1 MRNVT
6 NKNSSA
12 KTVAG
17 ENTTENINEQVETA
31 PVINQLNN
39 EETIMEEIVFQSSM
53 APQAGACETTPGSG
67 VKETATV
74 SGNESAT
81 VAQVLTN
88 INTSTVHDKKTTE
101 QEIPASSLNATFTK
115 ALMNEE
121 EMKRLLSWEKFFYSD
136 GIFTKEK
143 EEFMLTFNE
152 KQFGTEIDY
161 DVPRLKYKAVDEC
174 GCINLFDSRVWYISV
189 YNFDCH
195 DPRYSILN
203 TLPDDLLPF
212 LSPEGIIHAKL
223 VLDYPFDG
231 EYIVDFDFKTTNDV
245 LSEIKEG
252 FIKMYATLD
261 TNDRPYGE
269 PNHSIVALRVE
280 SLSFNPKNNRLN
292 VFIGS

>member
-1 MRNVT
+1 MVHVINELT
-6 NKNSSA
+6 NE
-12 KTVAG
+12 KTV
-17 ENTTENINEQVETA
+17 
-31 PVINQLNN
+31 
-39 EETIMEEIVFQSSM
+39 MEEIAFQSSM
-53 APQAGACETTPGSG
+53 APQVGACETTLGSG
-67 VKETATV
+67 VKEAATV

-81 VAQVLTN
+81 EAQVLTMVHN
-88 INTSTVHDKKTTE
+88 KNTTG
-101 QEIPASSLNATFTK
+101 QELPAPSLNATFTK
-115 ALMNEE
+115 AMMNEE
-121 EMKRLLSWEKFFYSD
+121 EMKRLLSWEKLFYSD

-161 DVPRLKYKAVDEC
+161 DVPCLKYKAVDEC
-174 GCINLFDSRVWYISV
+174 GCINLFDSRVGYISV

-195 DPRYSILN
+195 APRYSILN

-223 VLDYPFDG
+223 VLDCPFDG

-245 LSEIKEG
+245 LSEIKKG
-252 FIKMYATLD
+252 LIKMYATLD

-269 PNHSIVALRVE
+269 PDHSIVVLRVE

>member
-1 MRNVT
+1 MYNTT
-6 NKNSSA
+6 NNNSSA
-12 KTVAG
+12 KTVTG
-17 ENTTENINEQVETA
+17 ENSENINEQASTA
-31 PVINQLNN
+31 QVINPLNN
-39 EETIMEEIVFQSSM
+39 EKTTMEETNHQSSM
-53 APQAGACETTPGSG
+53 APQAGACERTLGSG
-67 VKETATV
+67 VKEAATV

-81 VAQVLTN
+81 EAQVLTMVHN
-88 INTSTVHDKKTTE
+88 KNTTG
-101 QEIPASSLNATFTK
+101 QELPAPSLNATLTNV
-115 ALMNEE
+115 LTPEE
-121 EMKRLLSWEKFFYSD
+121 EMTRLLSWEKLFNISS
-136 GIFTKEK
+136 EEE
-143 EEFMLTFNE
+143 EEFLLTFNE
-152 KQFGTEIDY
+152 NEFGTEIDY
-161 DVPRLKYKAVDEC
+161 DAPRLKYKAVDEC

-269 PNHSIVALRVE
+269 PNHSVVVLRVE
-280 SLSFNPKNNRLN
+280 SLSFNPKNNCIK

>member
-1 MRNVT
+1 MDNS
-6 NKNSSA
+6 NNLSSA

-17 ENTTENINEQVETA
+17 ENTTEKENEQIGSSQ
-31 PVINQLNN
+31 VINKENN
-39 EETIMEEIVFQSSM
+39 STNMEETNHQSSM

-74 SGNESAT
+74 SENESAT
-81 VAQVLTN
+81 EAQVLTMVHN
-88 INTSTVHDKKTTE
+88 KNTTG
-101 QEIPASSLNATFTK
+101 QELPAPSLNATLTNV
-115 ALMNEE
+115 LTPEE
-121 EMKRLLSWEKFFYSD
+121 EMTRLLSWEKLFYSNN
-136 GIFTKEK
+136 ISLEEKKE
-143 EEFMLTFNE
+143 FLLTFNE

-161 DVPRLKYKAVDEC
+161 DVPRLKYKAVDDR

-203 TLPDDLLPF
+203 TLPNDLLPF

-269 PNHSIVALRVE
+269 PNHSIVVLRVE
-280 SLSFNPKNNRLN
+280 SLSFNPKNNCIK